1 MLNYTVL
8 TTHGDFGGA
17 TPRSSGEVAGFV
29 PRTANASLSW
39 RHRGFG
45 TRVLMNYAGTYLSSY
60 SAATPWR
67 NLYRVKRNL
76 VSLGFTYQVRPSANL
91 TLDIDNLNNVPQKTY
106 RGVPGQVQNYNY
118 PGTTITVGIN
128 GRF

>member
-1 MLNYTVL
+1 RSAPVGGSLSA
-8 TTHGDFGGA
+8 TTA
-17 TPRSSGEVAGFV
+17 LSSGQIAGFV

-39 RHRGFG
+39 RYRGFS
-45 TRVLMNYAGTYLSSY
+45 TRVLMNYATTYLTSY
-60 SAATPWR
+60 GGTTSTHR

-76 VSLGFTYQVRPSANL
+76 VNVGFAYQIRPSVNL
-91 TLDIDNLNNVPQKTY
+91 TLDIDNLNNVPQIRY
-106 RGVPGQVQNYNY
+106 RGTPDQREYYNY